1 MRGTLPILL
10 LLTMLLGACS
20 PGKRDYSR
28 WDNLPASGWVYGD
41 TVSLLPADTS
51 LHDNDSLVTGALRV
65 ALRHSSDY
73 PYSNLWLEV
82 TYHSDRRRMMRDTL
96 DITLADVFGRWLGS
110 GFGASYQQSVLVS
123 PSAVVDITR
132 PVSVRHIMRVDTL
145 RGIDQIGVSISSEST
160 NHTIR
165 E

>member
-1 MRGTLPILL
+1 MRGALPILL
-10 LLTMLLGACS
+10 LLSMLLGACS

-28 WDNLPASGWVYGD
+28 WNNISASGWVYGD
-41 TVSLLPADTS
+41 TISLLPADTA
-51 LHDNDSLVTGALRV
+51 LYGNDSIVTGALRV

-82 TYHSDRRRMMRDTL
+82 TYHSDRSLMRDTL

-110 GFGASYQQSVLVS
+110 GFGASYQQSVLIN
-123 PSAVVDITR
+123 PSAVVDVTR

-145 RGIDQIGVSISSEST
+145 HGIDQVGVSISSGV
-160 NHTIR
+160 
-165 E
+165 